1 MSFQTGLSGLN
12 STSRSLDVIGN
23 NIANANTVGM
33 KSSRAEFASL
43 VSSNMSSTG
52 SQSPGTGVSISTLSQ
67 NFTQGNVITTG
78 NDLDM
83 AVNGAGFFQV
93 TNLDGT
99 TGYTRDG
106 QFKLNKLGS
115 IVTDTGAKVMGFP
128 TDIKGNTTSTTVQ
141 ALTLP
146 TGAPIA
152 AKQTTTI
159 AAELNLDARA
169 PLAAGSA
176 AVAGTPAV
184 PAVVANPTATP
195 PVIGSAAVA
204 AVPAVA
210 AVAPTPRTQYAT
222 SINAFDSQGVAI
234 PVNLY
239 FEHVASTPAAGLPTG
254 ATTIDN
260 WNVYDS
266 TTSTTPL
273 LTMSFDASG
282 NLISPAAGTTTTIP
296 IATPSTTTPNINATL
311 DLSKVTQ
318 FGNAFAVTNLT
329 QDGYVS
335 GVLVGVK
342 VSTDGSISARY
353 SNGQTQV
360 AGKIS
365 LAEFRNPQGLSPAGG
380 STWVETNESGAPL
393 TGAPGTGKFGA
404 LASGSLE
411 ESNVDLTSEL
421 VNMMT
426 AQRAYQANAQTI
438 KTQDQI
444 MTTLVNLR

>member
-23 NIANANTVGM
+23 NIANANTVGN
-33 KSSRAEFASL
+33 KSSRAEFAAL
-43 VSSNMSSTG
+43 ISSNMG
-52 SQSPGTGVSISTLSQ
+52 SGGSPGTGVSVSTLSQ
-67 NFTQGNVITTG
+67 NFAQGNVIVTG
-78 NDLDM
+78 NDLDI

-93 TNLDGT
+93 TNTDGT

-106 QFKLNKLGS
+106 QFKLDKLGS

-128 TDIKGNTTSTTVQ
+128 TDIKGNSTSTTIQ

-152 AKQTTTI
+152 AKQTTSI
-159 AAELNLDARA
+159 AVELNLDARA
-169 PLAAGSA
+169 QLTAGNS
-176 AVAGTPAV
+176 
-184 PAVVANPTATP
+184 TATP
-195 PVIGSAAVA
+195 PIAAI
-204 AVPAVA
+204 
-210 AVAPTPRTQYAT
+210 PRSTFAT
-222 SINAFDSQGVAI
+222 SINIFDSQGVAI

-239 FEHVASTPAAGLPTG
+239 FEHLPSTITPDV
-254 ATTIDN
+254 DN
-260 WNVYDS
+260 WDVYDVA
-266 TTSTTPL
+266 TGGAAL
-273 LTMSFDASG
+273 LTMTFDASG
-282 NLISPAAGTTTTIP
+282 NLVSPAAGTTTTLT
-296 IATPSTTTPNINATL
+296 IATPSTTTPDISAEL

-318 FGNAFAVTNLT
+318 FGNSFAVTNLT
-329 QDGYVS
+329 QDGYIS
-335 GVLVGVK
+335 GVIVGVK
-342 VSTDGSISARY
+342 VGTDGNISARY

-380 STWVETNESGAPL
+380 NTWVETFESGAPL

>member
-33 KSSRAEFASL
+33 KSSRSEFAAL
-43 VSSNMSSTG
+43 ISSNMG
-52 SQSPGTGVSISTLSQ
+52 GGGSPGTGVSVSTLSQ
-67 NFTQGNVITTG
+67 NFAQGNVITTG

-93 TNLDGT
+93 TNTDGT

-106 QFKLNKLGS
+106 QCKLDKLGS
-115 IVTDTGAKVMGFP
+115 IETDTGAKVMGFP
-128 TDIKGNTTSTTVQ
+128 TDIKGNTTSTTIQ

-152 AKQTTTI
+152 AKQTTAI
-159 AAELNLDARA
+159 AVELNLDARA
-169 PLAAGSA
+169 PLAVGS
-176 AVAGTPAV
+176 
-184 PAVVANPTATP
+184 
-195 PVIGSAAVA
+195 A

-210 AVAPTPRTQYAT
+210 AVAAVAASVGPPAVAAVAAVAAVPAIAAVAPTPRTTYAT

-234 PVNLY
+234 PVSLY
-239 FEHVASTPAAGLPTG
+239 FVHVTSTPAVTPTTG
-254 ATTIDN
+254 ATTDDN
-260 WNVYDS
+260 WEVYDS
-266 TTSTTPL
+266 ATSTTPL
-273 LTMSFDASG
+273 LTMKFDASG
-282 NLISPAAGTTTTIP
+282 NLIFPAAGATTTVP
-296 IATPSTTTPNINATL
+296 IATSSTTTPTISAEL

-342 VSTDGSISARY
+342 VGTDGNISARY

-380 STWVETNESGAPL
+380 NTWVETFESGAPL

>member
-23 NIANANTVGM
+23 NIANANTVGN
-33 KSSRAEFASL
+33 KSSRAEFAAL
-43 VSSNMSSTG
+43 ISSNMG
-52 SQSPGTGVSISTLSQ
+52 SGGSPGTGVSVSTLSQ
-67 NFTQGNVITTG
+67 NFAQGNVIVTG
-78 NDLDM
+78 NDLDI

-93 TNLDGT
+93 TNTDGT

-106 QFKLNKLGS
+106 QFKLDKLGS

-128 TDIKGNTTSTTVQ
+128 TDIKGNSTSTTAQ

-152 AKQTTTI
+152 AKQTTAI
-159 AAELNLDARA
+159 AVELNLDARA
-169 PLAAGSA
+169 QLTAGS
-176 AVAGTPAV
+176 
-184 PAVVANPTATP
+184 PTASP
-195 PVIGSAAVA
+195 PIAAI
-204 AVPAVA
+204 
-210 AVAPTPRTQYAT
+210 PRATFAT
-222 SINAFDSQGVAI
+222 SINVFDSQGVAI

-239 FEHVASTPAAGLPTG
+239 FEHMPSTGTGTGAVDNWDVYNVASGGTK
-254 ATTIDN
+254 
-260 WNVYDS
+260 
-266 TTSTTPL
+266 L
-273 LTMSFDASG
+273 LTMTFGASG
-282 NLISPAAGTTTTIP
+282 NLVSPTAGTTTPLT
-296 IATPSTTTPNINATL
+296 IATPSTTTPDIVANL

-318 FGNAFAVTNLT
+318 FGNPFAVTNLT

-342 VSTDGSISARY
+342 VGTDGNISARY

-380 STWVETNESGAPL
+380 NTWVETFESGAPL

>member
-43 VSSNMSSTG
+43 VSSNMGSAG
-52 SQSPGTGVSISTLSQ
+52 SQIPGTGVSVSTLSQ

-83 AVNGAGFFQV
+83 AINGSGFFQV

-106 QFKLNKLGS
+106 QFKLDKLGS

-128 TDIKGNTTSTTVQ
+128 TDIKGNATSTTAQ

-152 AKQTTTI
+152 AKQTTAI
-159 AAELNLDARA
+159 AVELNLDARA
-169 PLAAGSA
+169 PLATADA
-176 AVAGTPAV
+176 
-184 PAVVANPTATP
+184 TATP
-195 PVIGSAAVA
+195 PRAA
-204 AVPAVA
+204 
-210 AVAPTPRTQYAT
+210 TPRTTYAT
-222 SINAFDSQGVAI
+222 SINVFDSQGVAV
-234 PVNLY
+234 PLNLY
-239 FEHVASTPAAGLPTG
+239 FERIASTG
-254 ATTIDN
+254 ATDD
-260 WNVYDS
+260 WEVFD
-266 TTSTTPL
+266 TSDPLVTTPM

-282 NLISPAAGTTTTIP
+282 NLVSPAAGATTPIT
-296 IATPSTTTPNINATL
+296 IATPASTTTPDISAEL

-318 FGNAFAVTNLT
+318 FGNKFAVTNLT

-335 GVLVGVK
+335 GVIVGVK
-342 VSTDGSISARY
+342 VGPDGNISARY
-353 SNGQTQV
+353 SNGQTQS
-360 AGKIS
+360 AGKVS

-380 STWVETNESGAPL
+380 NTWSETYESGAPL
-393 TGAPGTGKFGA
+393 TGSPGSGKFGA
-404 LASGSLE
+404 LTAGSLE

-444 MTTLVNLR
+444 LTTLVNLR